1 MLIARGLVKKNR
13 PRAYQSDGM
22 TVGGHKG
29 IIIVNAPRPYPR
41 TSQQRKVANVAS
53 ECGIKKGINR
63 RELRQKMIDCVGP
76 KLRKS

>member
-1 MLIARGLVKKNR
+1 MLIPRGLVMKNR

-29 IIIVNAPRPYPR
+29 IIVVNAPRPYPR
-41 TSQQRKVANVAS
+41 TAPQRRVAQIAA

-76 KLRKS
+76 KMRK